1 MVKLSLY
8 ISICL
13 ALFSSCSR
21 EDEID
26 LHVPFKKRLVA
37 EVFIGEGDS
46 VFNAILTHTKPV
58 FGEPNNSMPDYV
70 KDANA
75 YIGKGSEQI
84 NLSFNGN
91 FSQYYS
97 DALPYKI
104 KSGENYYFE
113 ASDGNEKVYGST
125 TIPEKPNLSYS
136 VKLDSSINDAYF
148 YNATITCTNQ
158 SEKSGYIRVMARII
172 FSDSSYGT
180 MFENSFNE
188 IKLLG
193 KNQSIQRKL
202 YSYKPSE
209 FVYPVRIEISGINC
223 DEAYAKYYNNTTP
236 FNFYNILPINEPTI
250 AYSNMSNKIGI
261 IASYSSAPTQV
272 FKFQ

>member
-1 MVKLSLY
+1 MKKLSQYLF
-8 ISICL
+8 ICL
-13 ALFSSCSR
+13 VLLSSCSR

-26 LHVPFKKRLVA
+26 LHVPFKKRLIA

-46 VFNAILTHTKPV
+46 AFNAILTHTKPV
-58 FGEPNNSMPDYV
+58 FGEPSNSMPVYV
-70 KDANA
+70 PDANA
-75 YIGKGSEQI
+75 FISKGAEQI
-84 NLSFNGN
+84 NLNFNGN

-97 DALPYKI
+97 DVLLNKVR
-104 KSGENYYFE
+104 SGESYYFE
-113 ASDGNEKVYGST
+113 ATDGNEKVYGST
-125 TIPEKPNLSYS
+125 TIPEKPILSFT
-136 VKLDSSINDAYF
+136 VKLDSSINDAYY
-148 YNATITCTNQ
+148 YNTTITCTNQ
-158 SEKSGYIRVMARII
+158 SEKPDYIRVMARVI
-172 FSDSSYGT
+172 FSDSTYGM

-188 IKLLG
+188 IKQLA

-202 YSYKPSE
+202 YSYKTSE
-209 FVYPVRIEISGINC
+209 FAFPVRIEISGINC

-236 FNFYNILPINEPTI
+236 FNFYNILPINEPTM

>member
-8 ISICL
+8 ISICM

-26 LHVPFKKRLVA
+26 LNVPFKKRLVA

-58 FGEPNNSMPDYV
+58 FGESSNGMPDYV
-70 KDANA
+70 SDANA
-75 YIGKGSEQI
+75 FISKGAEQI
-84 NLSFNGN
+84 NLNFNSN

-97 DALPYKI
+97 DVLPIKV
-104 KSGENYYFE
+104 KSGESYYFE
-113 ASDGNEKVYGST
+113 ATDGNEKVYGNT
-125 TIPEKPNLSYS
+125 TIPEKPILSYT

-158 SEKSGYIRVMARII
+158 SEKPGYIRVMARVI
-172 FSDSSYGT
+172 FSDSTYGM

-188 IKLLG
+188 IKLVA

-202 YSYKPSE
+202 YSYKTSE
-209 FVYPVRIEISGINC
+209 FAFPVRIEISGINC

-236 FNFYNILPINEPTI
+236 FNFYNILPINEPTM

-261 IASYSSAPTQV
+261 IASYSSVPTQV